1 MDEPLLLI
9 ADGNNLAW
17 AGYHAL
23 RRSMNPETPEQRV
36 RTALLGLTAS
46 ALGLAVRAGEPPVAG
61 SAVAL
66 ARRNAGRVA
75 GLIVA
80 FDDGRPLFR
89 RSIWPAYQTGRES
102 DPQFAENEVHIVEA
116 IRQFSAMAA
125 MLPITIARG
134 VNTEADDLM
143 AFAALNASA
152 PVRIASTDR
161 DFLQLVD
168 DRLSIYSTVKRV
180 VVAVDNF
187 DQHVAPKTASGDL
200 VTFPRERYLDYR
212 AASGDTS
219 DDLPGIPGLGTIG
232 AARLLQRAPLAAYL
246 EDAALA
252 AGALGR
258 ANAKL
263 EAALHSGEAAAIV
276 ARNRQ
281 LMDLRLA
288 ASRFDHIDEMT
299 VDGTW
304 DETAFRAWFKDQRIS
319 GLDLEATVIAMS
331 TLAEG
336 SQPTPAGQAR
346 LEL

>member
-23 RRSMNPETPEQRV
+23 RRSINPETPEQRV
-36 RTALLGLTAS
+36 RTALLGLTGS
-46 ALGLAVRAGEPPVAG
+46 ALGLVVRAGEPPTPG
-61 SAVAL
+61 SPAAL
-66 ARRNAGRVA
+66 ARKNAGRVS
-75 GLIVA
+75 GLTVA
-80 FDDGRPLFR
+80 FDEGRPLFR
-89 RSIWPAYQTGRES
+89 RSIWPTYQTGRES
-102 DPQFAENEVHIVEA
+102 DPQFMDNEVHIVEA
-116 IRQFSAMAA
+116 IRQFSEMAS

-143 AFAALNASA
+143 AFAALHA
-152 PVRIASTDR
+152 PPHVRIASTDR
-161 DFLQLVD
+161 DFLQLVGE
-168 DRLSIYSTVKRV
+168 RISIYSTVKRV
-180 VVAVDNF
+180 VVNVDNF
-187 DQHVAPKTASGDL
+187 DEHVAPKASNGEL
-200 VTFPRERYLDYR
+200 VTFPPERYLDYR

-232 AARLLQRAPLAAYL
+232 AARLLQRAPLDDYL
-246 EDAALA
+246 EHPMRA

-263 EAALHSGEAAAIV
+263 EAALYSGEAAAIV

-288 ASRFDHIDEMT
+288 AGRFEHIDDVT
-299 VDGTW
+299 WAGTW
-304 DETAFRAWFKDQRIS
+304 DEPAFRAWFKDQRIS

-331 TLAEG
+331 ALVG
-336 SQPTPAGQAR
+336 
-346 LEL
+346 

>member
-36 RTALLGLTAS
+36 RTALLGLTGS
-46 ALGLAVRAGEPPVAG
+46 ALGLAVRAGEPPSPG
-61 SAVAL
+61 SPAAT
-66 ARRNAGRVA
+66 ARKNAGRVA
-75 GLIVA
+75 GLVVA
-80 FDDGRPLFR
+80 FDEGRPLFR

-102 DPQFAENEVHIVEA
+102 DSQFVDNEVHIVEA
-116 IRQFSAMAA
+116 IRQFSEMAT

-143 AFAALNASA
+143 AFAALHASA
-152 PVRIASTDR
+152 RVRIASTDR
-161 DFLQLVD
+161 DFLQLVGE
-168 DRLSIYSTVKRV
+168 RISIYSTVKRV
-180 VVAVDNF
+180 VVDVDNF
-187 DQHVAPKTASGDL
+187 DEHVAPKTTSGDL

-232 AARLLQRAPLAAYL
+232 AARLLQHAPLDEYL
-246 EDAALA
+246 EHPMRA

-263 EAALHSGEAAAIV
+263 EAVLYSGEATAIV

-288 ASRFDHIDEMT
+288 ASRFDTIDHMAT
-299 VDGTW
+299 RGSW
-304 DETAFRAWFKDQRIS
+304 DEPAFRAWFKEQRIS

-331 TLAEG
+331 ALAG
-336 SQPTPAGQAR
+336 
-346 LEL
+346 

>member
-1 MDEPLLLI
+1 MDDPLLLI

-23 RRSMNPETPEQRV
+23 RRSINPETPEQRV
-36 RTALLGLTAS
+36 RTALLGLTGS
-46 ALGLAVRAGEPPVAG
+46 ALGLVVRAGEPPSPG
-61 SAVAL
+61 SPAAL
-66 ARRNAGRVA
+66 ARKNAGRVS
-75 GLIVA
+75 GLVVA
-80 FDDGRPLFR
+80 FDEGRPLFR

-102 DPQFAENEVHIVEA
+102 DPQFMDNEVHIVEA
-116 IRQFSAMAA
+116 IRQFSEMAM
-125 MLPITIARG
+125 MLPITILRG

-143 AFAALNASA
+143 AHVGLAFGGLGSR
-152 PVRIASTDR
+152 VRIASTDR

-168 DRLSIYSTVKRV
+168 EHITIYSTVKRV
-180 VVAVDNF
+180 VVNVDNF
-187 DQHVAPKTASGDL
+187 DEHVAPKSSSGDP

-232 AARLLQRAPLAAYL
+232 AARLLQHAPLDDYI
-246 EDAALA
+246 EHPMRA

-263 EAALHSGEAAAIV
+263 EAALYSGEAAAIV

-288 ASRFDHIDEMT
+288 ASRFENIDDMT
-299 VDGTW
+299 RAGQW
-304 DETAFRAWFKDQRIS
+304 DEAAFRAWFKEQRIS
-319 GLDLEATVIAMS
+319 GLDLEATVLAMS
-331 TLAEG
+331 ALAD
-336 SQPTPAGQAR
+336 
-346 LEL
+346 